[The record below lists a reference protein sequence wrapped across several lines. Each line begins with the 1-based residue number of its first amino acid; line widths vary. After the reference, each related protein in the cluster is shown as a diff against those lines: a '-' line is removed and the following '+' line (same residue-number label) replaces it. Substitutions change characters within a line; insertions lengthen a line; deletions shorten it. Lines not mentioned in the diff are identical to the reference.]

1 MLSVDDLFRR
11 NFQHA
16 RSVNYDLSK
25 VHSVDVCEMIRTSAN
40 SLLLDEQ
47 MLSLTLRSTAAF
59 HLDTAKVRIDNDEQR
74 EKHVVD
80 YTLIITTIGKI
91 KYSSR
96 QMTRLESWYPS
107 GSGKSTLFNKL
118 SEARTKREEF
128 EKRRKTEKSS
138 DVSSLGGLSSSI
150 GHNKRGPDVRKN
162 EWCRHSV
169 TNDVREYLLCS

>member
-1 MLSVDDLFRR
+1 
-11 NFQHA
+11 
-16 RSVNYDLSK
+16 
-25 VHSVDVCEMIRTSAN
+25 
-40 SLLLDEQ
+40 

-107 GSGKSTLFNKL
+107 GSGKSTVFNKL
-118 SEARTKREEF
+118 SEATTKREEF

-169 TNDVREYLLCS
+169 TNDAREYLLCS